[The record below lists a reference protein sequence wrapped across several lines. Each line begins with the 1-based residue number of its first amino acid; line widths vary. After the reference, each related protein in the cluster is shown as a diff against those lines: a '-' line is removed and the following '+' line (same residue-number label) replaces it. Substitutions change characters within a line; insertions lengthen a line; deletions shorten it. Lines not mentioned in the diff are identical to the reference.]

1 MDKVRQKKRRRSRIK
16 KSIRNRIQGTSQR
29 PRLTVF
35 RSNKE
40 IYAQIVNDADG
51 KTIVSSSSLEKGFA
65 ADGNKSET
73 AKKVGAAIAE
83 KALQANIDSVVFDR
97 NGYLFHGRVL
107 ALANA
112 AREAGLKF

>member
-1 MDKVRQKKRRRSRIK
+1 MDKVRQKKRRRARIK
-16 KSIRNRIQGTSQR
+16 KSIRSRIQGTSQR

-51 KTIVSSSSLEKGFA
+51 KTIVASSSIEKGFSA
-65 ADGNKSET
+65 EGSKSEV

-107 ALANA
+107 ALATA